1 MKKTEA
7 RDAILDYLFQIY
19 EPDGF
24 KIQKKEHRIYKKTD
38 FGWLAIV
45 LPMTDYNPLIKFNFL
60 FLIRHNII
68 NNKFEE
74 LMNMDKRYR
83 NSTSTIVT
91 HLCNFTEETIPYFK
105 NEFSN
110 LKTNGDFEA
119 TTLNELEI
127 ILAAIKTFLE
137 MGKEYFRTYSE
148 LLNINKRLNV
158 EHKDEMVYPYHGHIK
173 LLVAQQCDDDS
184 LSRIHEYNLG
194 KMIMSLDYVK
204 AEYVTFYDKV
214 IGLK

>member
-7 RDAILDYLFQIY
+7 RDAILNYLFQIY
-19 EPDGF
+19 ETDGF
-24 KIQKKEHRIYKKTD
+24 KIQIKESRIYKKTD

-127 ILAAIKTFLE
+127 ILAAIKT
-137 MGKEYFRTYSE
+137 
-148 LLNINKRLNV
+148 
-158 EHKDEMVYPYHGHIK
+158 
-173 LLVAQQCDDDS
+173 
-184 LSRIHEYNLG
+184 
-194 KMIMSLDYVK
+194 
-204 AEYVTFYDKV
+204 
-214 IGLK
+214 